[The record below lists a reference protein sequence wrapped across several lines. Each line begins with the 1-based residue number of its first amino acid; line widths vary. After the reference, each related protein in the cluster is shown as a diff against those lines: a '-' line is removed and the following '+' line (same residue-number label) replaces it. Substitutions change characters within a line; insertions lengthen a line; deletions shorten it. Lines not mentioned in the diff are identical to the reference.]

1 MSSAVRECHSCA
13 TFRALINVLPP
24 VHDRSIVAE
33 KVSCPHRIMV
43 SSAAGSRQGAQV
55 CRDRPSSR
63 RPSNEPTSGQRANAE
78 SQSGGRTSER
88 ACHSREARDQP
99 AGAVSPCVSA
109 TARWAAA
116 SSRRPRARL
125 RPARPRGQPGK
136 GWAWPRCG
144 RRCTSKTT
152 SRCGWPEGLPG
163 RAVTG
168 TRSSTIQGDGKG
180 WPKQAHSRLSVEDR
194 FFGAPVARIT
204 VIR

>member
-55 CRDRPSSR
+55 RRDRPSSR

-125 RPARPRGQPGK
+125 RPARPRANPGK
-136 GWAWPRCG
+136 GGHG
-144 RRCTSKTT
+144 RVAGGVAQAR
-152 SRCGWPEGLPG
+152 R
-163 RAVTG
+163 RADAAG
-168 TRSSTIQGDGKG
+168 
-180 WPKQAHSRLSVEDR
+180 PKVCP
-194 FFGAPVARIT
+194 GAPSLARVAARSRAT
-204 VIR
+204 AKAGRNQHIRGCQWKIRSAVLRSRESP